1 MFLGDIKYHP
11 IGEQKTNEG
20 GKRMIK
26 QAQLKFKLG
35 LTADEITPR
44 AGLAVYTEFLRGLGV
59 KDLIDK
65 YMPLPGSNRGYRA
78 WNYIE
83 PLMLMQYGGGRHIED
98 IREIA
103 EDKALR
109 KLIGVKGLPSA
120 SAAGDWC
127 RRMGNGRG
135 LERVGRVIDET
146 NSKAL
151 RDHGALEYTL
161 WSDPTLI
168 ESGKAEAKMSY
179 MGFKGYRPIITAF
192 KELPVIA
199 YHEFREGNAMGG
211 TKEAVEAAYRILPE
225 GKKIRHASLDSEFYT
240 ADVINFLMKKGTTF
254 AIAADKDA
262 AVMEA
267 IRSLAYWRQ
276 LKTEDG
282 IMTDREI
289 AETLH
294 TMNGTE
300 KAFRL
305 VVLRWRKEATLFEPE
320 SYCYHVIAT
329 SLECVAEKVVW
340 EYNGRGQMEN
350 VIKELKGGIGME
362 SLPSGDFGA
371 NAFWFALGVLTYNT
385 FVLQKELLLPEEYKR
400 KTIETLR
407 WSVVG
412 IAGKVVRHG
421 RRLWL
426 LLATTYEKLGIY
438 HQMRKRCMAFG

>member
-1 MFLGDIKYHP
+1 
-11 IGEQKTNEG
+11 
-20 GKRMIK
+20 MIK
-26 QAQLKFKLG
+26 QTQLKFKLG
-35 LTADEITPR
+35 ITADEITPR
-44 AGLAVYTEFLRGLGV
+44 AGLAVYTEFLRGFGV
-59 KDLIDK
+59 KELIDK
-65 YMPLPGSNRGYRA
+65 HMPLPGSNRGYRA

-83 PLMLMQYGGGRHIED
+83 PLMMMQYGGGRHIED
-98 IREIA
+98 LREIA

-109 KLIGVKGLPSA
+109 KLIGLKELPSA
-120 SAAGDWC
+120 SAAGDWF
-127 RRMGNGRG
+127 RRMGNGSG
-135 LERVGRVIDET
+135 LKGLAGVIDAT
-146 NSKAL
+146 NRKAL
-151 RDHGALEYTL
+151 QNHKASEYTL
-161 WSDPTLI
+161 WTDPTLI
-168 ESGKAEAKMSY
+168 ETGKAEAKMSY

-199 YHEFREGNAMGG
+199 YHEFRDGNAMGG

-240 ADVINFLMKKGTTF
+240 ADVINLLMKKGTTF
-254 AIAADKDA
+254 AIAADKDTS
-262 AVMEA
+262 VMEA
-267 IRSLAYWRQ
+267 IRRLAYWRP

-289 AETLH
+289 ADTVH

-305 VVLRWRKEATLFEPE
+305 VVLRWCKEATLFEPE
-320 SYCYHVIAT
+320 SYCYHAIAT
-329 SLECVAEKVVW
+329 SLESFAEEVVW

-385 FVLQKELLLPEEYKR
+385 FILQKELLLPEEYKT
-400 KTIETLR
+400 KTIATLR

-426 LLATTYEKLGIY
+426 LLATTSEKLGMY
-438 HQMRKRCMAFG
+438 HHMRKQCMVFG